1 MHFPRFRI
9 IKDKTHI
16 DFMGVHKVTLA
27 ISFLMMVTTIVLL
40 FVKGLNLGIDFTGG
54 ILIEIK
60 KPATMH
66 IEDIR
71 HSLQSLGEG
80 TPTIQEFGDE
90 SVMIKIPGKEADNA
104 TQKAIYAEVQ
114 TLLGSE
120 VEFRRTEY
128 VGPQVGD
135 ELIMTGVKAFLWAM
149 AGILCYIWFRF
160 EWQFGLT
167 AVLALVHDGC
177 ATLLF
182 FILTGFEFDLSTI
195 AAVLLISGYSLNE
208 TVVVF
213 DRIREMLRK
222 YRKMELAELLNLA
235 LNDTLSRTVTTSLTT
250 FMCMASL
257 ATFGTEAIKGFC
269 YAMLVGIFFG
279 PISSNFV
286 SSPLLMYLNIRR
298 DPVVTTEQGGKSKV
312 IEHGA

>member
-1 MHFPRFRI
+1 MAFRFRI

-16 DFMGVHKVTLA
+16 NFMGVHRFTLFL
-27 ISFLMMVTTIVLL
+27 SFLMMATTVVML
-40 FVKGLNLGIDFTGG
+40 FTKGLNLGIDFTGG
-54 ILIEIK
+54 VLIEMK
-60 KPATMH
+60 KPSSMH

-71 HSLQSLGEG
+71 KSLTGMSEG
-80 TPTIQEFGDE
+80 TPTIQEFGGD
-90 SVMIKIPGKEADNA
+90 SIMVKLPGKEADSA

-114 TLLGSE
+114 KRLGGG

-128 VGPQVGD
+128 VGPQVGN

-149 AGILCYIWFRF
+149 AGILCYIWVRF
-160 EWQFGLT
+160 EWQFGAT
-167 AVLALVHDGC
+167 AVLALAHDGC
-177 ATLLF
+177 ATMLF
-182 FILTGFEFDLSTI
+182 FLLTGFEFDLSTV

-222 YRKMELAELLNLA
+222 YRKMPLPELINLA
-235 LNDTLSRTVTTSLTT
+235 LNDTLSRTITTSLTT
-250 FMCMASL
+250 FIAMSSL
-257 ATFGTEAIKGFC
+257 AAFGTEAIKGFS

-286 SSPLLMYLNIRR
+286 SSPLLLYMNLRR
-298 DPVVTTEQGGKSKV
+298 EPEAAETPVK
-312 IEHGA
+312 A